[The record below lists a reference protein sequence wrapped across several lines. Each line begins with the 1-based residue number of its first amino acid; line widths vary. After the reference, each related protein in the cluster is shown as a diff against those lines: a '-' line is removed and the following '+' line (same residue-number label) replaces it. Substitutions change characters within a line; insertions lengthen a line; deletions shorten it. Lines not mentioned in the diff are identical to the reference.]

1 MGNVSSGEMPTV
13 FGEGSA
19 PNERSLSG
27 RALPPA
33 LVVAALGVVFGDI
46 GTSPLYALAAV
57 FSIDHGAVEPVR
69 ENVLC
74 IISMLFWTVL
84 LIVSIKYVTLVLRA
98 DNDGEGGIIALAA
111 LARRGLTASGP
122 RVRAW
127 VVLAGI
133 VGAGLF
139 YGDSVITPAIS
150 VLSAV
155 EGVEIAAPQVGHF
168 VVPIAVVI
176 VVVLF
181 LAQPRGTERI
191 GRVFGPVMLLW
202 FVVLAA
208 LGVPAIIEHPG
219 VLVALS
225 PTFLIAFVIAH
236 PLIAFIAM
244 GAVVLSV
251 TGAEALYADLG
262 HFGRRSI
269 AIAWYGVVFPA
280 LMINYLG
287 QGALI
292 INNPASVDN
301 PFFRL
306 APGALVLPLVV
317 LATAA
322 TVIASQAVIS
332 GAFSMTKQ
340 AMRFG
345 LFPRL
350 AMRYTSAHNSRHVY
364 LPTVNWALLI
374 GVLVLVL
381 IFRGSSRLSSA
392 YGLAVTGTFILTTI
406 LLLIV
411 ARTQWG
417 WSWRWIALLGI
428 GLGGVE
434 MTYWV
439 ANLTKFLNGGYLPV
453 AVAVVLTVSMVTWQR
468 GRAEVTRDRSAIEG
482 PIEDFF
488 AGLGDA
494 EVYRVPGTAVY
505 LHASPVTIPL
515 ALRDNMLFNH
525 ILHEQVVVVTVANL
539 DIPRVAPEDLLEI
552 DSRYASVGILRVTLR
567 QGFLDPARVPEML
580 HTIGERIGIDHADL
594 ESAPYFLSGMN
605 VSLAPQSRMPTWQRR
620 LFIAMVR
627 NSQVPTFGLPAS
639 RVVIVGS
646 DVPI

>member
-1 MGNVSSGEMPTV
+1 MGDVPTV
-13 FGEGSA
+13 HGRRAASPSGGST
-19 PNERSLSG
+19 
-27 RALPPA
+27 PPA

-57 FSIDHGAVEPVR
+57 FSIDHGAVDPVR
-69 ENVLC
+69 ENVLGV
-74 IISMLFWTVL
+74 ISMLFWTVL
-84 LIVSIKYVTLVLRA
+84 LIVSIKYVALVLRA

-111 LARRGLTASGP
+111 LARRGLTSSGP
-122 RVRAW
+122 RVRAV

-155 EGVEIAAPQVGHF
+155 EGVEVAAPQVDHV
-168 VVPIAVVI
+168 VVPIALG
-176 VVVLF
+176 VVVALF

-191 GRVFGPVMLLW
+191 GRVFGPVMVVW

-208 LGVPAIIEHPG
+208 LGLPAIIEHPS

-225 PTFLIAFVIAH
+225 PTFLIGFLVEH

-269 AIAWYGVVFPA
+269 SLAWYAVVFPA

-292 INNPASVDN
+292 ISDPAAAGS

-306 APGALVLPLVV
+306 APGAWVLPLVV

-350 AMRYTSAHNSRHVY
+350 TMRVTSAHNSRQVY
-364 LPTVNWALLI
+364 LPAVNWALLI
-374 GVLVLVL
+374 GVLTLVLV
-381 IFRGSSRLSSA
+381 FRDSSRLSSA

-406 LLLIV
+406 LLLTV
-411 ARTQWG
+411 ARTRWG
-417 WSWRWIALLGI
+417 WSWRWIAVLGV
-428 GLGGVE
+428 GLGGIEV
-434 MTYWV
+434 TYWV
-439 ANLTKFLNGGYLPV
+439 ANLTKFFSGGYLPLGV
-453 AVAVVLTVSMVTWQR
+453 ALVLTVVMLTWQR
-468 GRAEVTRDRSAIEG
+468 GRAEVAADRSAVEG

-488 AGLGDA
+488 ASLGHA
-494 EVYRVPGTAVY
+494 EVFRVPGTAVY
-505 LHASPVTIPL
+505 LHASPTTIPL
-515 ALRDNMLFNH
+515 ALRDNILFNH
-525 ILHEQVVVVTVANL
+525 VLHERVVVVTVATV
-539 DIPRVAPEDLLEI
+539 DVPRVPPDRMLEI
-552 DSRYASVGILRVTLR
+552 DYRYASIGILRVLMR
-567 QGFLDPARVPEML
+567 QGFLDPARVPELL
-580 HTIGERIGIDHADL
+580 HTIGDRIGIDRADL
-594 ESAPYFLSGMN
+594 ENAPYFVSGMT
-605 VSLAPQSRMPTWQRR
+605 VSMAAHSTMHVWQRR

-627 NSQVPTFGLPAS
+627 NSRLPTFGLPTS

-646 DVPI
+646 EVAI